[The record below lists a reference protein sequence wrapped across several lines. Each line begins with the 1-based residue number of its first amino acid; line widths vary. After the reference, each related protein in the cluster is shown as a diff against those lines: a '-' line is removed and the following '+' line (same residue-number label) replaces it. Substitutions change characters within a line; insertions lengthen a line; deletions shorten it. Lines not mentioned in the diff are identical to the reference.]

1 MDLQEQIDTGKQAED
16 FLRYLAEH
24 PYFEGLLERVKLEL
38 ARTILDLDPDK
49 TESFT
54 YCRSRMIG
62 VDDVMNA
69 VRGDVYLAQEAFKR
83 ANGLVDEDK
92 GLL

>member
-16 FLRYLAEH
+16 FLRYLADH

-38 ARTILDLDPDK
+38 ARGILELSPNDAEVFVRLRCKMD
-49 TESFT
+49 
-54 YCRSRMIG
+54 G
-62 VDDVMNA
+62 VSDIMNA
-69 VRGDVYLAQEAFKR
+69 VRGDVYLAQEAYKR